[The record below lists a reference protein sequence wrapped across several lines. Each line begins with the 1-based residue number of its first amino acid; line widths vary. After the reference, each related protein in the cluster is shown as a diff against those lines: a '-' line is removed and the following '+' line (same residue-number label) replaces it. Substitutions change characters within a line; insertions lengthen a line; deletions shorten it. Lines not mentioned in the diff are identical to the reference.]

1 MDQNIINWLFAF
13 AGALGGWV
21 LKVIWDAINEL
32 QRDLRDVE
40 QDYVRKDDFR
50 DSVARIE
57 TMLARIFD
65 KLDGKVD
72 KS

>member
-1 MDQNIINWLFAF
+1 MDQGIINWVFAF
-13 AGALGGWV
+13 AGALMGWI
-21 LKVIWDAINEL
+21 LKVVWDAINDL

-50 DSVARIE
+50 DAIGRIE
-57 TMLARIFD
+57 AMLTRIFD

-72 KS
+72 K